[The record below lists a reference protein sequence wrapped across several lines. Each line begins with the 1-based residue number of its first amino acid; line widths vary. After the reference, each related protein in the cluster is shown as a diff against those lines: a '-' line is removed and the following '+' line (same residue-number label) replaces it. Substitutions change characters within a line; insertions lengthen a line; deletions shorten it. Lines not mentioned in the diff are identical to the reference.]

1 MREAVTGPLSAS
13 CFKGYPV
20 VADGMLPEGLI
31 AQLERKLIEKESG
44 NLLAYGA
51 VPQWVV
57 K

>member
-1 MREAVTGPLSAS
+1 
-13 CFKGYPV
+13 
-20 VADGMLPEGLI
+20 MLPEGLI